1 MVHTQ
6 HDADTAKERQIR
18 KAFIVRFFADG
29 GFRVEGP
36 FLPAQ
41 VQRLIDAGECHT
53 WLRDWALFAT
63 WGKDP
68 IADVGELFAIW
79 PEINEIVLRL
89 AHKGY
94 QPLKA
99 NHYRAQHT
107 RHWQEET

>member
-1 MVHTQ
+1 MAHTQ
-6 HDADTAKERQIR
+6 HDADIINERVIK

-41 VQRLIDAGECHT
+41 VQRLIDAGECHA
-53 WLRDWALFAT
+53 WLRDWALFAI
-63 WGKDP
+63 WGKNP
-68 IADVGELFAIW
+68 VADVGDLFALS
-79 PEINEIVLRL
+79 PEINKIALRL
-89 AHKGY
+89 ARKCY

-107 RHWQEET
+107 CHWQEET